1 MPERAAIALL
11 TELIAQYR
19 NIGVI
24 YLLPLNLSALADA
37 YGQMDRV
44 KEGLATIAEEVHIT
58 ETRATAYWAAEVYRL
73 KGELLLQS
81 RVQSHGPRVK
91 IGSKSKVQGAKAKV
105 PMPQSAVR
113 LPPPSEGNPQSVEA
127 EACFQQAITIAQQQE
142 AKSLELRA
150 TMSLARLWQQQGK
163 GAEGHKLLSKI
174 YGWFSEGFGTKDLRE
189 AKVLLDEL

>member
-1 MPERAAIALL
+1 MPERAGIALL
-11 TELIAQYR
+11 PELIAQYR
-19 NIGVI
+19 NIGLV

-37 YGQMDRV
+37 YGQMGHV
-44 KEGLATIAEEVHIT
+44 EEGLTTIAEAVHIT
-58 ETRATAYWAAEVYRL
+58 ETSATAFWAAEVYRL

-81 RVQSHGPRVK
+81 SAQSHGPRVK
-91 IGSKSKVQGAKAKV
+91 KGSKSKGQRPLAANPK
-105 PMPQSAVR
+105 PQI
-113 LPPPSEGNPQSVEA
+113 LNPQSHEEA

-163 GAEGHKLLSKI
+163 GAKGHKLLSKI
-174 YGWFSEGFGTKDLRE
+174 HAWFSEGFDTQDLRE